1 MKTFGVACGWLWL
14 YRAVSCNLTILCLWL
29 VPIAEGHA
37 EASPSYRLRYHFQTG
52 EELQWQVTHRARVR
66 TTVAQTEQTAETL
79 SRSTKTWRILD
90 VDPSGAAKFELRVDN
105 VEMTHRISDGKE
117 IRYDSRSGEPPPA
130 GFADV
135 GKTIG
140 KPLAII
146 TLSPNGEVVERKQLE
161 PEALQ
166 TQGYL
171 TVPFPQNPIAI
182 GESWTVPDEI
192 TVPLRNGTVKRI
204 QIRQKFTLEDVKNEI
219 AIIRIGTQILTPI
232 NDPEIEVQLVQRL
245 SEGTVRFDIS
255 AGRIIAQEI
264 EVDRQVVGFQGEAS
278 AFHYQTRFTEE
289 FLHSRVARS
298 EKQEQTKER

>member
-1 MKTFGVACGWLWL
+1 MNTSDGGRCRLWTAVAVGS
-14 YRAVSCNLTILCLWL
+14 AVLSLCLIPAARGTL
-29 VPIAEGHA
+29 AETTPG
-37 EASPSYRLRYHFQTG
+37 YQLRYRFQPG

-90 VDPSGAAKFELRVDN
+90 VDASGAAKFELRVDN

-117 IRYDSRSGEPPPA
+117 IRYDSCSGDPPPA

-146 TLSPNGEVVERKQLE
+146 TLSPSGEVVERKQLE

-171 TVPFPQNPIAI
+171 TVPFPQNLVAI
-182 GESWTVPDEI
+182 GESWMVPDEI
-192 TVPLRNGTVKRI
+192 TVPLRNGTVKKI
-204 QIRQKFTLEDVKNEI
+204 QIRQKFTLEDVKNDI
-219 AIIRIGTQILTPI
+219 AIIRIGTQVLTPI
-232 NDPEIEVQLVQRL
+232 NDPEVEVQLVQRL

-298 EKQEQTKER
+298 GKQEQTKER